1 MSKKKKKQ
9 IIEKP
14 KTFEPTFC
22 GFRLITK
29 NINNLWR
36 WDSLEDV
43 KL

>member
-9 IIEKP
+9 PQIVHY
-14 KTFEPTFC
+14 EPTFC

-36 WDSLEDV
+36 WDSLKDV
-43 KL
+43 KF